1 MRESLEKE
9 VLKTI
14 ESMIRKSGGYDP
26 TLWSASFRREEFS
39 TFQESEPEPRAQH
52 TFFHGRVFEKPLM
65 ADRIEAFL
73 DVSVEDPLRRVL
85 PGEKNTDLR
94 MSIPASA
101 IWSEAVGYRVRV
113 TLNNGV
119 KSHVPEC
126 LIGTIFHG
134 RDSQR
139 SLRTVF
145 LGNIDPS
152 QREYLR
158 SPEELEAG
166 LILKLWRCP
175 KLSIDTRRSFASV
188 FLGNLSNS
196 LQTS

>member
-1 MRESLEKE
+1 
-9 VLKTI
+9 
-14 ESMIRKSGGYDP
+14 
-26 TLWSASFRREEFS
+26 
-39 TFQESEPEPRAQH
+39 
-52 TFFHGRVFEKPLM
+52 
-65 ADRIEAFL
+65 
-73 DVSVEDPLRRVL
+73 
-85 PGEKNTDLR
+85 
-94 MSIPASA
+94 
-101 IWSEAVGYRVRV
+101 
-113 TLNNGV
+113 
-119 KSHVPEC
+119 
-126 LIGTIFHG
+126 
-134 RDSQR
+134 
-139 SLRTVF
+139 LRTVF